1 MQSNEI
7 KRPKFS
13 CSVISGNPATFFE
26 NIKILES
33 SGIDSFHFDMM
44 DGDFVPRYG
53 LYPEMIQAIREVSNL
68 PIDVHMML
76 RKPELVSDALIDIG
90 ASSITSH
97 IEPVE
102 HVHRFLSTLQAKG
115 CKVGL
120 ALNPGTPIYSL
131 EPVIENLDSI
141 TVMAINPGIVGH
153 KFIESTYSKIDS
165 VRKLVESCG
174 KVVEIIVDGGVV
186 FDNAKQIYEA
196 GADTIV
202 CGAGTVF
209 APGGFVVDNVEK
221 LMGVFRS

>member
-1 MQSNEI
+1 MQSNET

-76 RKPELVSDALIDIG
+76 RKPELAADILIDNG

-102 HVHRFLSTLQAKG
+102 HVHRLLSNWLAKG

-131 EPVIENLDSI
+131 EPVIENLNSI
-141 TVMAINPGIVGH
+141 TVMAINPGIVAH
-153 KFIESTYSKIDS
+153 KFINSTYSRIES
-165 VRKLVESCG
+165 IRKLVENCW
-174 KVVEIIVDGGVV
+174 KEVEIIVYGGVV
-186 FDNAKQIYEA
+186 LENAKQIYEA
-196 GADTIV
+196 GADSIV
-202 CGAGTVF
+202 CGAGTLF
-209 APGGFVVDNVEK
+209 APGDSVGANVKK
-221 LMGVFRS
+221 LMGVFRT